1 MELRKNNPPIGGGR
15 IIGWPL
21 RNKGKYRGLGE
32 VGAVLNIQ
40 YFRPWYHL
48 PELRGK
54 RGPDGGISAMIPAD
68 KSAVLRQARQ
78 APVPSDG
85 ATPEQ

>member
-48 PELRGK
+48 PELPQYHPMEHGAKRKAQSGK
-54 RGPDGGISAMIPAD
+54 S
-68 KSAVLRQARQ
+68 K
-78 APVPSDG
+78 AP
-85 ATPEQ
+85 Q

>member
-1 MELRKNNPPIGGGR
+1 
-15 IIGWPL
+15 
-21 RNKGKYRGLGE
+21 
-32 VGAVLNIQ
+32 
-40 YFRPWYHL
+40 
-48 PELRGK
+48 
-54 RGPDGGISAMIPAD
+54 MIPAD